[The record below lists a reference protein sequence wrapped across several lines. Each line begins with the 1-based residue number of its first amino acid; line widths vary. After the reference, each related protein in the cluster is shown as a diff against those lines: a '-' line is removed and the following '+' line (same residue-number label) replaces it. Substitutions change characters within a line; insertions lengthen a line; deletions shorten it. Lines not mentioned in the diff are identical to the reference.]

1 MRRIVI
7 LGLLLAVFVPSVKAQ
22 NTESMP
28 SMEEI
33 KAVNDSILVE
43 AYQLYLHEKV
53 AWILEDVFHESQ
65 SSAIGDVEGWAP
77 FTDDGITVRGIFF
90 NKEKTKALFEASVNI
105 QTGEISSTDSV
116 RNLTGEEMAEI
127 KVHQQVIDAVF
138 DLDSIPSCPEECSFN
153 IEVLR
158 LGEDLYRVYWMLGTS
173 QHGIIPFGCDF
184 SYDCDSEGNIK
195 DSRRYHNSYIPMLL
209 EMDGEPVREIW
220 HSHTSMCPFI
230 APTDIALFLLY
241 GYENSD
247 LTGFKVYSPA
257 LKCRFVFDATTYQ
270 IDVEPR

>member
-53 AWILEDVFHESQ
+53 AWIFEDVFHESQ

-116 RNLTGEEMAEI
+116 RN
-127 KVHQQVIDAVF
+127 
-138 DLDSIPSCPEECSFN
+138 SF
-153 IEVLR
+153 
-158 LGEDLYRVYWMLGTS
+158 S
-173 QHGIIPFGCDF
+173 F
-184 SYDCDSEGNIK
+184 
-195 DSRRYHNSYIPMLL
+195 
-209 EMDGEPVREIW
+209 
-220 HSHTSMCPFI
+220 
-230 APTDIALFLLY
+230 Y
-241 GYENSD
+241 GYKEY
-247 LTGFKVYSPA
+247 V
-257 LKCRFVFDATTYQ
+257 C
-270 IDVEPR
+270 